1 MSQEKNQKLV
11 LWFEELG
18 KEDVPLV
25 GGKCANLGEMIN
37 AGIPV
42 PPGFAVSAYAYK
54 RFIEETGIAQ
64 RIYDILDETIT
75 DPKDPKQYEEAS
87 KKIRALIESTP
98 IPEYLQKEIV
108 EAYRKL
114 SEKTGSKEVF
124 VAVRSSATAEDLP
137 GASFAGQQETF
148 LNVKGENQLLESVR
162 KCWSSLFTPRAI
174 FYRTQKG
181 FRHEKVLISVAVQKM
196 VNSRS
201 SGVMFTLHP
210 VTGDR
215 SKIVIESVWGLGEA
229 IVSGAVTPDHFE
241 VDKNSMKIVAKNI
254 VKKTV
259 EYVRDPKTGKT
270 IHAEV
275 PPERQ
280 EAPSLTD
287 EEVVE
292 LAKIAKRIEQ
302 HYGVPQDIE
311 FAVDRDLPFPQ
322 NLFIVQSRPET
333 VWSMKEAPA
342 EVRTSQTTSVAE
354 ATIVL
359 KGLPASPGVHVGKA
373 KVVFSPEEAEKEIQK
388 GDILV
393 TKMTN
398 PDWVPYMRLAGA
410 IVTDE
415 GGMTCHAAIVSREL
429 GIPCIVGAREATKLM
444 KSGQTYTVD
453 ARSGVIYEGVVEE
466 LVKGAEEKA
475 EAAAAVVAQ
484 APVVTGTK
492 IYVNI
497 SIPDVAE
504 KVARE
509 TQADGVGLLR
519 AEHLMVSVGK
529 HPRLLI
535 EEGGEQKMID
545 AFAEGIRKVAQAFY
559 PKPVVYRFLDFKPDE
574 FLALPGGE
582 KYEKEAGHVGPNPL
596 IGYRGAFRYIK
607 EPEPKT
613 FRLECRAIRKVREEY
628 GLKNVWV
635 MVPFVRRVEELREA
649 LRIMREEGLVR
660 SPDFKVWI
668 MVEVPS
674 TVLLID
680 KFIEEGIDGISF
692 GTNDLTMLILGIDRD
707 DAMVQEIYD
716 ERNLAVRRA
725 ISHVVR
731 VCRRHGVTT
740 SVCGQAP
747 SNYPEIVEFLVREG
761 VTSIS
766 VNPDKVIETRNL
778 VAAIERKIMLERLK
792 ELEERFM
799 GSLTQRKKD
808 DVSNWRFEWSSEL
821 D

>member
-680 KFIEEGIDGISF
+680 KFIEEGIDGIS
-692 GTNDLTMLILGIDRD
+692 
-707 DAMVQEIYD
+707 
-716 ERNLAVRRA
+716 
-725 ISHVVR
+725 
-731 VCRRHGVTT
+731 
-740 SVCGQAP
+740 
-747 SNYPEIVEFLVREG
+747 
-761 VTSIS
+761 
-766 VNPDKVIETRNL
+766 
-778 VAAIERKIMLERLK
+778 
-792 ELEERFM
+792 
-799 GSLTQRKKD
+799 
-808 DVSNWRFEWSSEL
+808 
-821 D
+821 

>member
-1 MSQEKNQKLV
+1 MPQDKSRELI
-11 LWFEELG
+11 LWFEELN
-18 KEDVPLV
+18 KDDVPLV

-42 PPGFAVSAYAYK
+42 PPGFAVTAYAYK

-64 RIYDILDETIT
+64 KIYDILDETIT

-87 KKIRALIESTP
+87 RRIRKLIESTP
-98 IPEYLQKEIV
+98 IPEEIRKAIV
-108 EAYRKL
+108 EAYREL
-114 SEKTGSKEVF
+114 SKKIGRKPVF

-148 LNVKGENQLLESVR
+148 LNVKGEEELLESVR

-174 FYRTQKG
+174 FYRTEKG

-201 SGVMFTLHP
+201 AGVMFTLHP

-215 SKIVIESVWGLGEA
+215 SKIVVESVWGLGEA

-241 VDKNSMKIVAKNI
+241 VDKNTFKILVKNI
-254 VKKTV
+254 VKKEV
-259 EYVRDPKTGKT
+259 EYIRDPKTGKT
-270 IHAEV
+270 IHAKV

-292 LAKIAKRIEQ
+292 LAKIAKRIEE
-302 HYGVPQDIE
+302 HYGAPQDIE
-311 FAVDRDLPFPQ
+311 FAVDRDLPFPE

-333 VWSMKEAPA
+333 VWSVKEAEA
-342 EVRTSQTTSVAE
+342 AASQQRSTSVAE
-354 ATIVL
+354 AKIAL
-359 KGLPASPGVHVGKA
+359 KGLPASPGVHIGKA
-373 KVVFSPEEAEKEIQK
+373 KVVFSPEEAAKEIQK

-444 KSGQTYTVD
+444 KSGETYTVD
-453 ARSGVIYEGVVEE
+453 ARSGVIYEGRVEE
-466 LVKGAEEKA
+466 LVKPAEE
-475 EAAAAVVAQ
+475 EAAAAVAVAQ

-504 KVARE
+504 KIAKE

-519 AEHLMVSVGK
+519 AEHLMLSVGK

-545 AFAEGIRKVAQAFY
+545 AFAEGIRQVAQAFY

-574 FLALPGGE
+574 FLSLPGGE

-607 EPEPKT
+607 EPDI
-613 FRLECRAIRKVREEY
+613 FRLECRAIKKVREEY

-635 MVPFVRRVEELREA
+635 MVPFVRRVEEFVQA
-649 LRIMREEGLVR
+649 KKIMEEEGLKQG
-660 SPDFKVWI
+660 PDFKVWI

-680 KFIEEGIDGISF
+680 KFVEAGIDGVSF

-707 DAMVQEIYD
+707 DAAVQEIYD

-725 ISHVVR
+725 ISHVIR
-731 VCRRHGVTT
+731 VCKKHGVTT

-747 SNYPEIVEFLVREG
+747 SNYPEMVEFFIREG
-761 VTSIS
+761 ATSIS

-778 VAAIERKIMLERLK
+778 VASIERKLMLEELANLRKRLDN
-792 ELEERFM
+792 LERGRRPED
-799 GSLTQRKKD
+799 GSLD
-808 DVSNWRFEWSSEL
+808 WAPEL

>member
-1 MSQEKNQKLV
+1 MAGKEEYPLV
-11 LWFEELG
+11 MWFEEL
-18 KEDVPLV
+18 KKDDVPIV
-25 GGKCANLGEMIN
+25 GGKCANLGEMLR

-42 PPGFAVSAYAYK
+42 PPGFAVTAYAYT
-54 RFIEETGIAQ
+54 RFIEETKIAEK
-64 RIYDILDETIT
+64 IYDILDETIK

-98 IPEYLQKEIV
+98 IPEYLKKEIV
-108 EAYRKL
+108 ENYKKL
-114 SEKTGSKEVF
+114 CKKTKSKEVF

-148 LNVKGENQLLESVR
+148 LNVRGEEELLNSVR

-196 VNSRS
+196 VNSKAA
-201 SGVMFTLHP
+201 GVMFTLHP
-210 VTGDR
+210 VTGDT

-241 VDKNSMKIVAKNI
+241 VDKDSLKILVKQIA
-254 VKKTV
+254 KKTV

-270 IHAEV
+270 VHKDV

-280 EAPSLTD
+280 EKPSLTD
-287 EEVVE
+287 EEIIE
-292 LAKIAKRIEQ
+292 LAKLAKKIEE
-302 HYGVPQDIE
+302 HYGTAQDIE
-311 FAVDRDLPFPQ
+311 FAVDRDLPFPE
-322 NLFIVQSRPET
+322 NIFIVQSRPET
-333 VWSMKEAPA
+333 VWSVKKAA
-342 EVRTSQTTSVAE
+342 EKPSAE
-354 ATIVL
+354 AGTITITEAKMVV
-359 KGLPASPGVHVGKA
+359 KGLPASPGIYAGKA
-373 KVVFSPEEAEKEIQK
+373 KVVFSPEEAAKKIQK

-398 PDWVPYMRLAGA
+398 PDWVPYMRVAGA

-429 GIPCIVGAREATKLM
+429 GIPCIVGAKSATKNIAD
-444 KSGQTYTVD
+444 GQTYTVD
-453 ARSGVIYEGVVEE
+453 AKAGVVYEGVVEE
-466 LVKGAEEKA
+466 LVKPAEKA
-475 EAAAAVVAQ
+475 EAAAAVAVAQ
-484 APVVTGTK
+484 APVLTGTK
-492 IYVNI
+492 IYVNL

-519 AEHLMVSVGK
+519 AEHLMLSVGK

-545 AFAEGIRKVAQAFY
+545 AFAEGIRKVAQAFF

-574 FLALPGGE
+574 FLTLPGGE

-607 EPEPKT
+607 EPDI

-635 MVPFVRRVEELREA
+635 MVPFVRRVEEFVQA
-649 LRIMREEGLVR
+649 KKIMEEEGLKQG
-660 SPDFKVWI
+660 PDFKVWI

-680 KFIEEGIDGISF
+680 KFIEAGIDGVSF

-707 DAMVQEIYD
+707 DAAVQEIYD
-716 ERNLAVRRA
+716 ERNLAVLRA
-725 ISHVVR
+725 LSHVIR
-731 VCRRHGVTT
+731 ICRKHGVTT
-740 SVCGQAP
+740 SICGQAP
-747 SNYPEIVEFLVREG
+747 SNYPEVVEFLVREG
-761 VTSIS
+761 ATSIS

-778 VAAIERKIMLERLK
+778 VAMIERKLMLDELRDLRERLDRMEK
-792 ELEERFM
+792 NAEKRVFKWSPELE
-799 GSLTQRKKD
+799 
-808 DVSNWRFEWSSEL
+808 
-821 D
+821 